1 MADVIYTESGEQF
14 IVVGN
19 EAVSEIVTEV
29 ATYPEV
35 VETITAGPQGAPG
48 SMSNEVSIV
57 AGEAIGGHRVIAL
70 DTAGHGVYADCLTN
84 HVRILG
90 VSRGAAASG
99 DRVNVVAF
107 GEFEEPSWSFDPQ
120 KGLFLGASGAI
131 VQDAPDTGAIVPIG
145 IVMNPTRIFVSIN
158 YRIERE

>member
-57 AGEAIGGHRVIAL
+57 AGEAIGGHRGYCFGYGGTWGL
-70 DTAGHGVYADCLTN
+70 CGLSDQPCPDFGGFKGSGGV
-84 HVRILG
+84 
-90 VSRGAAASG
+90 RGSG
-99 DRVNVVAF
+99 QCRC
-107 GEFEEPSWSFDPQ
+107 
-120 KGLFLGASGAI
+120 I
-131 VQDAPDTGAIVPIG
+131 RG
-145 IVMNPTRIFVSIN
+145 IRGTFM
-158 YRIERE
+158 EL